1 MRAGAS
7 GRARHEGAARTY
19 FFTPSRPSASL
30 ASRIE
35 STCLPSLCRAWA
47 RSSLASA
54 FFTFGSLWFMVAAAS
69 RPCLMSTGHMDAEA
83 VEETSVRA
91 STVAHPSR
99 NRMGLTP
106 LRKGSGV
113 TRRCRRATPKTG
125 VALLLQISSGL
136 VGQLERLGVLAPVVE
151 LLRLVELG
159 GDRLHLRVVGL
170 HLRGRLA
177 RFLDHLRARARE
189 RRTRGEGQR
198 DRDRRDCHELSHVL
212 SPPSEPGWLRSL

>member
-1 MRAGAS
+1 MRAGAA

-69 RPCLMSTGHMDAEA
+69 RPCLMSTGHMEAEA
-83 VEETSVRA
+83 AEETRVSA
-91 STVAHPSR
+91 STAAHPSR
-99 NRMGLTP
+99 NRMSSTP
-106 LRKGSGV
+106 LRRGL
-113 TRRCRRATPKTG
+113 RRDAAMWSPRHAQTD
-125 VALLLQISSGL
+125 VALLLQIRRGL

-159 GDRLHLRVVGL
+159 DDRLHLRVGGL

-177 RFLDHLRARARE
+177 RLLDYLRARARE
-189 RRTRGEGQR
+189 RRARGEGQR
-198 DRDRRDCHELSHVL
+198 DRDRRDCHELS
-212 SPPSEPGWLRSL
+212 

>member
-19 FFTPSRPSASL
+19 FFTPSRPSASF

-83 VEETSVRA
+83 PDATSVRA
-91 STVAHPSR
+91 STVAHPSW
-99 NRMGLTP
+99 NRMSDTSPRGL
-106 LRKGSGV
+106 
-113 TRRCRRATPKTG
+113 RRDAAVWRPRRAQTG
-125 VALLLQISSGL
+125 VALLLQICRGL
-136 VGQLERLGVLAPVVE
+136 VGQLERLGVLAPIME

-159 GDRLHLRVVGL
+159 DNRLHLRIV
-170 HLRGRLA
+170 
-177 RFLDHLRARARE
+177 
-189 RRTRGEGQR
+189 
-198 DRDRRDCHELSHVL
+198 
-212 SPPSEPGWLRSL
+212 